1 MRKKPTKKKVK
12 SKVQIYLESI
22 RMIDAQIECKL
33 IEKKQWEDIALG
45 ITANMEGERVQS
57 SGSKSKISNAVE
69 RIVDIED
76 EINSLIDKLIDTKK
90 EVTQTIEK
98 LQSPI
103 QYKVLH
109 MKYIQY
115 DKYPEFWDIA
125 DRFGRDYSWATTVH
139 GRALKSLGRILKERE
154 QSESGKET

>member
-1 MRKKPTKKKVK
+1 M
-12 SKVQIYLESI
+12 L
-22 RMIDAQIECKL
+22 DAIIENKL

-57 SGSKSKISNAVE
+57 SGSKSKMSSAVE
-69 RIVDIED
+69 RCVDIEN
-76 EINSLIDKLIDTKK
+76 EINDLIDKLIDTKK

-115 DKYPEFWDIA
+115 KEYPEFWDIA
-125 DRFGRDYSWATTVH
+125 DKFGRDYSWATTVH
-139 GRALKSLGRILKERE
+139 GRALKALGLILKERK
-154 QSESGKET
+154 QSEKVT